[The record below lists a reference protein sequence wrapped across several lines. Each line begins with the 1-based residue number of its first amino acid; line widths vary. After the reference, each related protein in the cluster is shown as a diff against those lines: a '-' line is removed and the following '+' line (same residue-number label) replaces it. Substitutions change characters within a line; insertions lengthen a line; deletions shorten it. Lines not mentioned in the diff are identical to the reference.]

1 MGLTMNVNKKPWYKT
16 DGFAYLAVWVLVPT
30 FGIFVFGWTELA
42 AVLAGFIGTVL
53 VAVFEKR

>member
-1 MGLTMNVNKKPWYKT
+1 MNENKKPWYKT

-42 AVLAGFIGTVL
+42 AVLAGFVGTVL
-53 VAVFEKR
+53 VALFEKR